1 MNLTVLEDNNNHA
14 KSASYLLRKYAKNN
28 PLEECLAVSFF
39 DDTDCSGDEYR
50 IEVKDK
56 DISVF
61 AKTAVGF
68 NAAVGYLVRHQETG
82 IQNQDVKFDSDFRAV
97 YFANH
102 FYNYYHS
109 APTQEICEYLE
120 SLSLWGAS
128 ALVLWFDMHHFHALD
143 TDDAKAMTDK
153 MLTLFQKAKS
163 LGMKTALT
171 HLSNEYYVG
180 ATQEL
185 LAENTVESGKYTN
198 KLCGYYYTELCPSRQ
213 NGEKLLLDSFDALMS
228 RFSSVGLNYVMLWPY
243 DQGGCTCDA
252 CFPWGAGG
260 HYRISKKKAEI
271 AKKHFPNIEIIFS
284 CWRFD
289 HFTSGEWD
297 AVLSLFQTDGEWI
310 DRIMVDIH
318 DNLPDALYSINKP
331 IVSFPEISMYH
342 CTPWGGFGANPFPS
356 ALAAQFQKTKSL
368 CHGGALYSEGIFED
382 INKAVALEQMRDPG
396 ISPEHTVL
404 QYCAYHFGA
413 CHAEKITNLIFRLEQ
428 TLHRRTYLA
437 DGSRNDYPSGKIS
450 ALHRYEIE
458 NTEEIAAIFRD
469 AVAIYEAIPD
479 QIRLSWRFKQI
490 FARACADAA
499 LLKNGGIPSEESDTV
514 LGELIP
520 IYHAQNAYY
529 FVSPVTRQSIL
540 KNRGEGV

>member
-1 MNLTVLEDNNNHA
+1 MNLIVLERKSDNA
-14 KSASYLLRKYAKNN
+14 QSASDLLKKYAQNKNCN
-28 PLEECLAVSFF
+28 ECFAVSFLE
-39 DDTDCSGDEYR
+39 DMNCRGDGYR
-50 IEVKDK
+50 VEIKEKEIFVY
-56 DISVF
+56 
-61 AKTAVGF
+61 ANTAVGF
-68 NAAVGYLVRHQETG
+68 NAAVGYLIRHQETE
-82 IQNQDVKFDSDFRAV
+82 IKNQTVTFESDFRAV

-109 APTQEICEYLE
+109 APAEELCEYLE
-120 SLSLWGAS
+120 SLALWGQS
-128 ALVLWFDMHHFHALD
+128 ALCLWFDMHHFEAIS
-143 TDDAKAMTDK
+143 TPDAEQMLQK
-153 MLTLFQKAKS
+153 MICLFKKAKS
-163 LGMKTALT
+163 LGMKIALT

-213 NGEKLLLDSFDALMS
+213 DGEKLLLDSFDALMS

-342 CTPWGGFGANPFPS
+342 CTPWGGFGANPFPK

-396 ISPEHTVL
+396 ISPEQTVL
-404 QYCAYHFGA
+404 QYCSYHFGA
-413 CHAEKITNLIFRLEQ
+413 CHAEKMVKLIFRLEK

-437 DGSRNDYPSGKIS
+437 DGSCNDYPAGKIS
-450 ALHRYEIE
+450 TLHRYEIE
-458 NTEEIAAIFRD
+458 NTEEIDAIFRD
-469 AVAIYEAIPD
+469 AVAIYEAIPEE
-479 QIRLSWRFKQI
+479 IRLSWRFKQI

-499 LLKNGGIPSEESDTV
+499 LLKNGGIPSEESDTI
-514 LGELIP
+514 LEELIP
-520 IYHAQNAYY
+520 IYHAQKAYY
-529 FVSPVTRQSIL
+529 FVSPVTRESVL
-540 KNRGEGV
+540 KNRGDGV